1 MSALEI
7 TLRDHEYWLS
17 IKGERYA
24 AKIFIDVDNS
34 MVVDLM
40 VLHALSEAVSSTTEN
55 LASLRTRIKEL
66 EDVKLKL
73 RTRIEELEADNHRL
87 AQENINLNN
96 NEDFLDGRIAKLE
109 DALQEI
115 KQWGE
120 AYPLE
125 VFPEPDFVKARE
137 LLTAGGQTLDAIS
150 AHNMRHVVTR
160 VSEIARKALDEG
172 KEPK

>member
-1 MSALEI
+1 MSALDDLKIGDIFTVSHAIEVDI
-7 TLRDHEYWLS
+7 LLNIS
-17 IKGERYA
+17 IQQ
-24 AKIFIDVDNS
+24 N
-34 MVVDLM
+34 
-40 VLHALSEAVSSTTEN
+40 
-55 LASLRTRIKEL
+55 TRIAE
-66 EDVKLKL
+66 
-73 RTRIEELEADNHRL
+73 
-87 AQENINLNN
+87 
-96 NEDFLDGRIAKLE
+96 LE

-137 LLTAGGQTLDAIS
+137 LLKAGGQTLDAIS